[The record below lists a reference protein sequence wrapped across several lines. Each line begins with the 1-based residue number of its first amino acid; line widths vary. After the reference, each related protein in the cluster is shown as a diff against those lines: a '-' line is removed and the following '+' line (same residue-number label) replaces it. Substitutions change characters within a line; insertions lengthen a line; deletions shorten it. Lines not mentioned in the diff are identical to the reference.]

1 MLAYLYLYLATIPV
15 FFALDMVW
23 LGVVSKDLYR
33 REMGALMR
41 ADVNWTAGVLFYL
54 LYIIGIIYFA
64 VVPGVKDSSVAKALL
79 NGALFGF
86 FAYATYDLTG
96 LAVIKNWSLNLT
108 IIDIIWG
115 TVLTASVAVTSF
127 YLAKFIL

>member
-1 MLAYLYLYLATIPV
+1 MLKYFYLYLATVPV

-41 ADVNWTAGVLFYL
+41 ADVNWTAGIIFYL

-64 VVPGVKDSSVAKALL
+64 VSPGVKDSSLLKAVL

-86 FAYATYDLTG
+86 MAYATYDLTG
-96 LAVIKNWSLNLT
+96 LAVIKDWSLSLT
-108 IIDIIWG
+108 VIDIIWG
-115 TVLTASVAVTSF
+115 TILTASVAAASF